1 MLNNRNQKKR
11 DPEEKLPVC
20 ALCYKPVHKGA
31 DGGEAVIP
39 TSVSGLPQRNVF
51 LHNACLNPFIEATE
65 AARRPITDRT
75 IFFKN
80 PETKQ
85 MERSW

>member
-20 ALCYKPVHKGA
+20 AFCYKPVHVHR
-31 DGGEAVIP
+31 DGGTVVIP
-39 TSVSGLPQRNVF
+39 TSLSGLPQRKVF
-51 LHNACLNPFIEATE
+51 LHNACLSPFVEATE
-65 AARRPITDRT
+65 AARRKITDRT
-75 IFFKN
+75 AFYKN

-85 MERSW
+85 MERRG